1 MSDITVV
8 IPVYNVEKYL
18 KKCVDSVEKQTYKN
32 FEVILVDDGSTDSSG
47 ELCDALA
54 KENDNI
60 RVIHQENKGL
70 GGARNTGIKSCNTE
84 YIMFLDSDDYIH
96 PELLEKCVDVLK
108 KNNCDIVLFDMISV
122 NEQGEKGVLYS
133 APCDSGKILSETEKG
148 GLCISPSA
156 CDKVY
161 RTSLFKDNGIY
172 YPNKVWYED
181 LRTTPKL
188 LVFADR
194 IIKSESE
201 PLYYYLQRS
210 DSIMHTP
217 DYDRMVRER
226 MAAAEDLY
234 AFFKERALVEEY
246 SEMLEFIVIYHVFL
260 LSCLEMYRESGNY
273 KKYLDVLLAN
283 LKEKV
288 SKPLE
293 NPYLRLLRKNE
304 LTVLKLALK
313 RKYCIIK
320 WLTQLNRLIKE
331 VRNA

>member
-18 KKCVDSVEKQTYKN
+18 RKCVDSVEKQTYKN
-32 FEVILVDDGSTDSSG
+32 FEVILVDDGSTDSSS

-60 RVIHQENKGL
+60 RVIHQENRGL
-70 GGARNTGIKSCNTE
+70 GGARNTGIESCNTE

-96 PELLEKCVDVLK
+96 PELLKKCMDVLK
-108 KNNCDIVLFDMISV
+108 KNNCDIVLLDMISV
-122 NEQGEKGVLYS
+122 NEQGEKGILYS
-133 APCDSGKILSETEKG
+133 VPCESRKILSETERG
-148 GLCISPSA
+148 GLCLDPSA
-156 CDKVY
+156 CNKIY
-161 RTSLFKDNGIY
+161 KTALFKDNGIY

-188 LVFADR
+188 LVFAER
-194 IIKSESE
+194 VMKLESE

-217 DYDRMVRER
+217 DYDRIVRER

-234 AFFKERALVEEY
+234 AFFKERSLVEEY
-246 SEMLEFIVIYHVFL
+246 SEMLEFIVIYHAFL
-260 LSCLEMYRESGNY
+260 LPCLEMYRKSGNY
-273 KKYLDVLLAN
+273 KKYLDILLQN
-283 LKEKV
+283 LKEKA

-313 RKYCIIK
+313 RKYCTIK
-320 WLTQLNRLIKE
+320 RLTLLNRLIKE

>member
-1 MSDITVV
+1 MPDITVI

-47 ELCDALA
+47 ELCDVLA

-70 GGARNTGIKSCNTE
+70 GGARNTGIESCNTE

-108 KNNCDIVLFDMISV
+108 KNSCDIVLFDMISV
-122 NEQGEKGVLYS
+122 NEQGENGILYS
-133 APCDSGKILSETEKG
+133 APCDSGKILSKTERG
-148 GLCISPSA
+148 GLCLNPSA

-161 RTSLFKDNGIY
+161 RTALFKDNGIY

-188 LVFADR
+188 LVFAER
-194 IIKSESE
+194 VMKLESE

-217 DYDRMVRER
+217 DYDRIVKER
-226 MAAAEDLY
+226 IAAVKDLC
-234 AFFKERALVEEY
+234 AFFKERSLFKEY
-246 SEMLEFIVIYHVFL
+246 SEMLEFIVIYHAFL
-260 LSCLEMYRESGNY
+260 LPCLEMYRKSGNY
-273 KKYLDVLLAN
+273 KKYLDILLEN
-283 LKEKV
+283 LKEEIP
-288 SKPLE
+288 KPLE
-293 NPYLRLLRKNE
+293 NPYLRFLRKNE

-320 WLTQLNRLIKE
+320 WLTLLNRLIKE

>member
-234 AFFKERALVEEY
+234 AFLKERALVEEY

>member
-84 YIMFLDSDDYIH
+84 YIMFLDSDDHIH
-96 PELLEKCVDVLK
+96 PELLERCVEAIK
-108 KNNCDIVLFDMISV
+108 KNNCDILLFDSV
-122 NEQGEKGVLYS
+122 EIYE
-133 APCDSGKILSETEKG
+133 DGKIGTVRKADFKENEIFMPEEIKS
-148 GLCISPSA
+148 ISKDPTA
-156 CDKVY
+156 WNKIY
-161 RTSLFKDNGIY
+161 KTSLFKDNGIY

-188 LVFADR
+188 LVFAER
-194 IIKSESE
+194 VIKLESE

-217 DYDRMVRER
+217 DYDRIVKER
-226 MAAAEDLY
+226 IAAVKDLC
-234 AFFKERALVEEY
+234 AFFKERSLFKEY
-246 SEMLEFIVIYHVFL
+246 SEMLEFIVIYHAFL
-260 LSCLEMYRESGNY
+260 LPCLEMYRKSGNY
-273 KKYLDVLLAN
+273 KKYLDILLEN
-283 LKEKV
+283 LKEKI
-288 SKPLE
+288 SNPLE
-293 NPYLRLLRKNE
+293 NPYLRFLRKNE

-320 WLTQLNRLIKE
+320 WLTLLNRLIKE

>member
-273 KKYLDVLLAN
+273 KKYLDVLLEN